1 MQLYSIPGDRTLGLT
16 TRGVSTRDRK
26 ERTKGKTYASE
37 RRMQLRV
44 QKESRRDYIRSTIGQ
59 ARAHGPCLYMFDRW
73 VALAT
78 GAGPPAGPASRF

>member
-16 TRGVSTRDRK
+16 TRGVSTRDQK

-59 ARAHGPCLYMFDRW
+59 ARTHGPCLYMFDI
-73 VALAT
+73 
-78 GAGPPAGPASRF
+78 PSRPSMAYGSRET